1 MKQVMRAMGRRGTV
15 TLATL
20 WLTGILLAA
29 APIALAHDT
38 GWAWSESK
46 AKQTVMKKATIRFP
60 PLERASLEEELRTS
74 RAYYRVLELVG
85 FGEGSEYAVIYHDL
99 AHRYGLALRTVQ
111 SGLRIDE
118 ADCTG
123 SGSAARRNQF
133 KRFRCSVTSDV
144 LEIPSVVIVPSETGG
159 LPAVVEGRP
168 RRIGPFQ
175 ARLNV
180 QVSGK
185 SRISY
190 LQIDS

>member
-1 MKQVMRAMGRRGTV
+1 MKRVIRTGMQGTLM
-15 TLATL
+15 LAAL
-20 WLTGILLAA
+20 WLTGILLVA

-38 GWAWSESK
+38 GWALSESK
-46 AKQTVMKKATIRFP
+46 AKQIVMKKATIRFP
-60 PLERASLEEELRTS
+60 LRERAALEEELRTA

-111 SGLRIDE
+111 SGLKIDE
-118 ADCTG
+118 AGCTG
-123 SGSAARRNQF
+123 SGSAGRRNQF
-133 KRFRCSVTSDV
+133 NHFRCSVTSDV
-144 LEIPSVVIVPSETGG
+144 LEVPSVTIVPSEAGG

-190 LQIDS
+190 RQIDS

>member
-1 MKQVMRAMGRRGTV
+1 MKRVLRVTGRRHAL

-29 APIALAHDT
+29 APIAQARDT
-38 GWAWSESK
+38 GWTWTESK
-46 AKQTVMKKATIRFP
+46 ATQTVMKKATIRFP
-60 PLERASLEEELRTS
+60 PLERVSLEQELRKW

-111 SGLRIDE
+111 SGLKVDE
-118 ADCTG
+118 AACTG
-123 SGSAARRNQF
+123 TGSAVRRKF
-133 KRFRCSVTSDV
+133 KHFRCSVTSGV
-144 LEIPSVVIVPSETGG
+144 LEIPSVVIVPSETEG

-180 QVSGK
+180 HVSGK

-190 LQIDS
+190 QQIGS

>member
-1 MKQVMRAMGRRGTV
+1 MKRVLRFTGRRHAL
-15 TLATL
+15 TLAML

-29 APIALAHDT
+29 APIAQARDT
-38 GWAWSESK
+38 AWTWTESK
-46 AKQTVMKKATIRFP
+46 ARQTVMKKATIRFP
-60 PLERASLEEELRTS
+60 LLERASLQEELQTW

-111 SGLRIDE
+111 SGLKITE

-123 SGSAARRNQF
+123 TGSAAKRNQF
-133 KRFRCSVTSDV
+133 RHFRCSVTSDV

-168 RRIGPFQ
+168 RRIGPIQ
-175 ARLNV
+175 TRLNV
-180 QVSGK
+180 HVSGK

-190 LQIDS
+190 QQIGS